1 MKVEVFHKLL
11 DRVCAQLTLEAKTVG
26 FSKALIFENRV
37 REVTQQIANELD
49 ADPAAQMCTGF
60 PEEFPLSLLVD
71 MNPPAQGF
79 PDIVLGNVGI
89 EVKFTEADLCHI
101 APSHTNKIRSSGYA
115 LASSSRNTFMQSV
128 LQYGRTR
135 KKPSPFFGST
145 AP

>member
-1 MKVEVFHKLL
+1 MHMKVEVFHKLL

-49 ADPAAQMCTGF
+49 ADPAAQMGTGF

-79 PDIVLGNVGI
+79 PDIVLGNASI
-89 EVKFTEADLCHI
+89 TNS
-101 APSHTNKIRSSGYA
+101 PSRVSMDDMACCLTYMMKNDPMEGPLENQLQKTM
-115 LASSSRNTFMQSV
+115 AST
-128 LQYGRTR
+128 Y
-135 KKPSPFFGST
+135 
-145 AP
+145 